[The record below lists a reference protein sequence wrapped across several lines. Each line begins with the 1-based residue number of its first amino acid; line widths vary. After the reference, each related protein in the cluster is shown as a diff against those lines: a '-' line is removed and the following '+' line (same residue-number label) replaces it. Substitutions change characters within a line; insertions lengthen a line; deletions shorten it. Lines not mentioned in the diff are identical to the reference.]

1 EQRQQIV
8 KVAAACLEQE
18 GPRVR
23 GAAIGLLRDLGRSAS
38 TTLAAL
44 EAIQRHDPS
53 DRLRDLAKRAID
65 QIRSNTPAPVELA
78 RLREELDRLK
88 KANDELKE
96 RLEKIETLERKNTKA
111 AALSGQ

>member
-1 EQRQQIV
+1 M
-8 KVAAACLEQE
+8 EQE